1 MDILLIYPHLEHG
14 VTTREDS
21 HTPFSKLF
29 GNPSLTLPQIAA
41 VTPEKHNVRI
51 LDENFEPVR
60 YDGDWDLVGISCLT
74 MTAPYAY
81 RMADRFRER
90 GIPVVLG
97 GYHPTACPEEA
108 SQHADAIVIG
118 EGEGGWPE
126 LLHDLENNGKLKQ
139 FYGRDSCVQP
149 EQIPEPR
156 MDLVRYQ
163 PLTGCIQTQ
172 RGCPHACE
180 FCSTSAFLGRQVRA
194 RPIPNVVAEMK
205 KIPNKLIIFRDA
217 SLTINPPYSR
227 KLFNEMI
234 RQDLNKKWIANGNI
248 NMLSRDEEFLDLAR
262 EAGCIAWFVGI
273 ESISPESLKE
283 AHKTSNTA
291 SKYRQAIKTIRDHG
305 MAVIAGIIFGFDHD
319 TPDIFDTTLEKMLEW
334 EIDVGEFNIL
344 TPYPGTALFDRL
356 DEEDRIFT
364 KDWSKYTQSN
374 VVYEPKNMTPEE
386 LMEGTKRVIDGY
398 YNVPQSLKRVL
409 GTMKISKLAPTSLV
423 VPSINFAMRRYY
435 YREFF

>member
-41 VTPEKHNVRI
+41 ITPDTHNVRI

-60 YDGDWDLVGISCLT
+60 YDGEWDLVGISCLT
-74 MTAPYAY
+74 MTALYAY
-81 RMADRFRER
+81 QMADRFREK

-118 EGEGGWPE
+118 EGEAGWPE
-126 LLHDLENNGKLKQ
+126 LLHDLENNGKLKP
-139 FYGRDSCVQP
+139 FYGQDSCVQP
-149 EQIPEPR
+149 GQIPEPR
-156 MDLVRYQ
+156 MDLVKHQ
-163 PLTGCIQTQ
+163 PLTGCIQTS
-172 RGCPHACE
+172 RGCPHGCE
-180 FCSTSAFLGRQVRA
+180 FCSTSAFLGRRVRS
-194 RPIPNVVAEMK
+194 RPVPDIIAEIK

-217 SLTINPPYSR
+217 SLTIKPTYSR
-227 KLFNEMI
+227 KLFQEMI
-234 RQDLNKKWIANGNI
+234 RQDVNKKWIANGNI
-248 NMLSRDEEFLDLAR
+248 NMLGRDEKFLEAAR

-273 ESISPESLKE
+273 ESVSPESLKE

-291 SKYRQAIKTIRDHG
+291 SQYEQAITTIRDHG

-319 TPDIFDTTLEKMLEW
+319 TPDIFDSTLEKMLEW
-334 EIDVGEFNIL
+334 EIDAGEFNIL

-356 DEEDRIFT
+356 DGEDRIFT

-374 VVYEPKNMTPEE
+374 VVYEPKNMTPQE
-386 LMEGTKRVIDGY
+386 LMGGTRRVIKGY
-398 YNVPQSLKRVL
+398 YNGPQTMQRVL

-423 VPSINFAMRRYY
+423 VPSVNVAMRRYY

>member
-180 FCSTSAFLGRQVRA
+180 FCSTSAFLGRRVRA
-194 RPIPNVVAEMK
+194 RPIPDVVAEMK